1 MRSNPTSDERVRYY
15 SGYDGGAL
23 MKSKWFW
30 MYPSANL
37 DEDQNRDLECSWW
50 RSDSKGRAIRNKIY
64 RVGEKE
70 YAFDGIGRM
79 KTGFVLFDG
88 RHEFVAQYDVDAW
101 DAAHF
106 INGDIY
112 GIEKADLYLFS
123 PDELND
129 GSMQAGKE
137 ITVELADGPR
147 TFAFAPSGKAYGNRN
162 ILQKKDN
169 KFYINGLR
177 LDAPE
182 EQGYGVVSQNIG
194 TLDAPQYRFYVV
206 DRNGRIVGG
215 RRVLRAGDGYLL
227 VANGQYVGYCGDED
241 APRWK
246 NDAFYHYDRS
256 NRQNHYAGGVVED
269 MRTPMTK
276 DKVPD
281 ELSVF
286 EAD

>member
-1 MRSNPTSDERVRYY
+1 
-15 SGYDGGAL
+15 
-23 MKSKWFW
+23 
-30 MYPSANL
+30 
-37 DEDQNRDLECSWW
+37 
-50 RSDSKGRAIRNKIY
+50 
-64 RVGEKE
+64 
-70 YAFDGIGRM
+70 
-79 KTGFVLFDG
+79 
-88 RHEFVAQYDVDAW
+88 
-101 DAAHF
+101 
-106 INGDIY
+106 
-112 GIEKADLYLFS
+112 
-123 PDELND
+123 
-129 GSMQAGKE
+129 MQVGKE
-137 ITVELADGPR
+137 ITIELADGPR

-162 ILQKKDN
+162 CLQKKDN